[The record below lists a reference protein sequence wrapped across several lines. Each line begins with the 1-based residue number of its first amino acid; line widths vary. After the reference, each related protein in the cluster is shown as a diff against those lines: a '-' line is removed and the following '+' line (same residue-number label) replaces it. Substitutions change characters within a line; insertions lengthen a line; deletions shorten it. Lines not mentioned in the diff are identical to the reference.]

1 MELYPLDIL
10 IHIVNIV
17 VTYLLLRVLLYKPVR
32 KFMDERAQ
40 KIEHQMQQAKE
51 LEDAAKQSKQQY
63 DTQIAKS
70 EQKAR
75 ELIREGEQKAL
86 AAAESITSGARKQA
100 EQIIADAKQKAEEEK
115 KRAMEGMQDQL
126 ADAATQI
133 TGRLL
138 RREVSLEDNR
148 RVVDEFFDEVK

>member
-63 DTQIAKS
+63 DTQIAES

-126 ADAATQI
+126 ADVATQI
-133 TGRLL
+133 AGRLL

>member
-40 KIEHQMQQAKE
+40 KIEHLEEMDYEKAEDVFLEAIAIEPRKEEPYVKLAGLYLDRGEREKAK
-51 LEDAAKQSKQQY
+51 
-63 DTQIAKS
+63 
-70 EQKAR
+70 
-75 ELIREGEQKAL
+75 
-86 AAAESITSGARKQA
+86 
-100 EQIIADAKQKAEEEK
+100 QIIADAKQKAEEEK

-133 TGRLL
+133 AGRLL